1 MSVDITSQ
9 PWVFDA
15 ATQGEGLGTSLLTR
29 GTFTA
34 AASNICT
41 MAGHGYTTGNGPVQ
55 VTTSSGDHPDGI
67 SLLTDY
73 WIIRLS
79 SSTFSLATTQALA
92 RAGTAVDIIDAGTGT
107 HTIKQL
113 PVFNCPLYIRTIIF
127 KTAGTGGAMKV
138 TEGSGGSAL
147 ADFVMSTNDREIFYI
162 ESKANAVYITT
173 LPASAIVQVWT
184 GEY

>member
-1 MSVDITSQ
+1 MARDIGGS

-15 ATQGEGLGTSLLTR
+15 IDQGEGLGTSLLTI

-55 VTTSSGDHPDGI
+55 VTTSGADQPAGI
-67 SLLTDY
+67 DLTTNY

-79 SSTFSLATTQALA
+79 SSTFSLATTRALA
-92 RAGTAVDIIDAGTGT
+92 MVPTALDITDAGTGT

-113 PVFNCPLYIRTIIF
+113 PVFNNPLYVRTIVF
-127 KTAGTGGAMKV
+127 KTVATGGAMKV
-138 TEGSGGSAL
+138 SEGSGGRDL
-147 ADFVMSTNDREIFYI
+147 ANVVMGTEDRDVFPIY
-162 ESKANAVYITT
+162 SKVDSLYITT
-173 LPASAIVQVWT
+173 LPASAIVQVFV